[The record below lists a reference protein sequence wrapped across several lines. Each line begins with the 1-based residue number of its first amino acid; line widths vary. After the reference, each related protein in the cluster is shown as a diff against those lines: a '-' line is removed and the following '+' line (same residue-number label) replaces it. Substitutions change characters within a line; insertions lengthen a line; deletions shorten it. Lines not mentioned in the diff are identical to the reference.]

1 MSERRIVLPRRVLI
15 LGGALGAIG
24 VGQAGAQPSR
34 EDRFLGW
41 VHRVEAE
48 RSVVPVYDADSLGF
62 PTNVVAGRQIV
73 LTRGGVQRSFT
84 VISPFQPDRVV
95 LATSNPGTR
104 TIVVHRT
111 DVDLRR
117 AKSARSVGGKVSSWS
132 GRDCDADFAE
142 QVDYW
147 IAEPGR

>member
-1 MSERRIVLPRRVLI
+1 MSERRTVLPRRVLV

-24 VGQAGAQPSR
+24 GGLARAQASR

-41 VHRVEAE
+41 VHRVEQE
-48 RSVVPVYDADSLGF
+48 RSVVPVHDADSLGF

-95 LATSNPGTR
+95 VAVSNPATR
-104 TIVVHRT
+104 TIIIHRT

-117 AKSARSVGGKVSSWS
+117 AKSARGVGGKVSSWS
-132 GRDCDADFAE
+132 GRDCDADFAA
-142 QVDYW
+142 QVDFW
-147 IAEPGR
+147 IAEPVR